1 MQVRWTW
8 RKWLLLAAII
18 ACGAASFFLAVYPTH
33 WLRKVDFGTVLI
45 DGNRVDADIYFGE
58 PEGEAEAI
66 VLVHL
71 KDGRNYF
78 LNFGGE
84 SWRQGNSSEY
94 MQIFGGAW
102 CFRSMQKGPFRA
114 PLPFLKLNEFR
125 IPTEDGHEVSIQL

>member
-1 MQVRWTW
+1 MR
-8 RKWLLLAAII
+8 
-18 ACGAASFFLAVYPTH
+18 
-33 WLRKVDFGTVLI
+33 I
-45 DGNRVDADIYFGE
+45 DGDRVDADIYFGE

-78 LNFGGE
+78 LDFGGE
-84 SWRQGNSSEY
+84 SWRQGSSSEY
-94 MQIFGGAW
+94 MQVFGGAW
-102 CFRSMQKGPFRA
+102 CFRSMQEGPFRA